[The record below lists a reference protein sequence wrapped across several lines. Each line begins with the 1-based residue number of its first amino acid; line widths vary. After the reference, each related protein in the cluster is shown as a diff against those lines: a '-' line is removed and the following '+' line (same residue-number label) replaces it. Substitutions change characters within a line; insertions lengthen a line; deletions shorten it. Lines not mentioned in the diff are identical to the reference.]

1 MTFLLRKHEMQCLGG
16 LNGYFTLYGTYP
28 THSGLSF
35 YPSILHRINTQM
47 CLHNAYGVT

>member
-1 MTFLLRKHEMQCLGG
+1 MAFLLRKHEMQCLGG

-35 YPSILHRINTQM
+35 YPDTINTQM
-47 CLHNAYGVT
+47 YSHNAYGVT